1 MKIAIIGLGL
11 EGRDVIKYFA
21 DKNIE
26 VTVLDRKPVEEL
38 DATGI
43 DIKRVKFVTGEDY
56 LANLDSCDVVYRSP
70 GVYRYLPELI
80 KAEKSG
86 VKISSA
92 TQLFFEQCP
101 GQIIGVT
108 GTKGKGTTSTLIYE
122 ILKVAGKDVYLVGNI
137 GKPSLELLPQ
147 LTPESYVVMEMS
159 SFQLI
164 DMTKSPQVAVVLNVT
179 VDHLD
184 WHKSREEYVTA
195 KQNLVLHQKP
205 TDLAIVNF
213 DYPTSKN
220 FAKLTKGQVV
230 YFSRF
235 GKPGI
240 GTYVEDGKIII
251 NDVKQK
257 MIVGNTDKLL
267 LRGEHNWENVNAA
280 VSATYFSGVDPK
292 TIAKVVFAFKG
303 LEHRL
308 ELVGNW
314 KGVTF
319 YNDSFSTNPQPTM
332 AGVDSFIEPL
342 TLILGGSDK
351 GLDYDELGQYLT
363 KKGNIKNV
371 ILIGQIAPVIK
382 SSLEKAKFTGKII
395 DLGMTTMKEI
405 VQTCVKETVKG
416 GVVLLSPATASFGMF
431 TDYKDRGY
439 QFKKEVGLLKRD
451 EQ

>member
-1 MKIAIIGLGL
+1 MKIAVIGLGL
-11 EGRDVIKYFA
+11 EGRDVINYIL
-21 DKNIE
+21 DKNTEI
-26 VTVLDRKPVEEL
+26 TVLDRKSMDEL
-38 DATGI
+38 DTTGL
-43 DIKRVKFVTGEDY
+43 DTKKVKFVTGDKY
-56 LANLDSCDVVYRSP
+56 LENLERYDVIFRSP

-80 KAEKSG
+80 EAEKAG

-92 TQLFFEQCP
+92 TLLFFEQCP
-101 GQIIGVT
+101 GKIIGVT

-122 ILKVAGKDVYLVGNI
+122 ILKAADKDIYLVGNI

-147 LTPESYVVMEMS
+147 LTSKSYVVMEMS

-184 WHKSREEYVTA
+184 WHKSREEYVAA
-195 KQNLVLHQKP
+195 KQNIVLHQKP
-205 TDLAIVNF
+205 TELAVINF

-220 FAKLTKGQVV
+220 FDKLTKGQVV

-235 GKPGI
+235 NKPGI
-240 GTYVEDGKIII
+240 GTHVTDGQIVIANKNKKI
-251 NDVKQK
+251 VLGETQ
-257 MIVGNTDKLL
+257 KLL

-280 VSATYFSGVDPK
+280 VSATYFSGIDIEVIIK
-292 TIAKVVFAFKG
+292 TVFSFKG

-308 ELVGNW
+308 ELVTT
-314 KGVTF
+314 KKRITF

-332 AGVDSFIEPL
+332 AAVDSFSEPI

-351 GLDYDELGQYLT
+351 GLNYDELGQYLT
-363 KKGNIKNV
+363 KKRNVKNIV
-371 ILIGQIAPVIK
+371 LIGQIAPMIK

-395 DLGMTTMKEI
+395 DLGMTTMKDI
-405 VQTCVKETVKG
+405 VQTCVKETEKG

-439 QFKKEVGLLKRD
+439 QFKECVLNLRN
-451 EQ
+451 